1 MYYTQSVK
9 TVLKTLETDE
19 TLGLSAKEAQKRL
32 LKYGSNTLPIKK
44 KPPIFFKFVEQ
55 FKDFLILVLL
65 AATLVSFLLG
75 EWIDAIAIAS
85 IVLINSIIGFVQE
98 IQAEKTL
105 ESLKEKD
112 ILYAL
117 VERDGSLEKI
127 PNAEVVPGDI
137 VILEEGSLSPAD
149 VRLCESYSLRV
160 DESILTGESHPATK
174 NWQAITPKEVPLAD
188 RVNMVYKDTV
198 VVAGRG
204 KAVVVATG
212 QSTEMGKIASS
223 LEETIPPKTLL
234 TVELEKVGTFL
245 TKIIGVIVLFMFLI
259 NILKNVPFVEN
270 LLTSIA
276 LAVAAIPEGLPA
288 IVTIVLSLGVKR
300 LADKKTI
307 VKKLM
312 AGETLGAVKII
323 ATDKTG
329 TLTQNKINVTN
340 IILPNGEEFSV
351 VGEGYLPKGSFF
363 DKNKKITDPEK
374 NPGLVSLLRIGVLA
388 SNAKINH
395 YQVIG
400 DTTEGALVVASQR
413 AGLNDKEINS
423 AEPRLFEVPF
433 SAERKMMSVAVQI
446 NATSDHFLYSKGA
459 PEEILKRCK
468 ITSSQQKAI
477 LETTQQL
484 AQKGLRSLAVAQK
497 KLTITEVKNLLEK
510 DKLEEK
516 EMTYLGL
523 FGMQDPLRPE
533 VKEALSQAKL
543 AGIRTIMITGDH
555 KVTALSIAREAGIV
569 EKNETVLTENEV
581 QEMTINE
588 LAQEIKNGVNVFA
601 RISPLGKLKIVQA
614 IKSLPNTPVAV
625 TGDGVNDAAA
635 LQAANI
641 GVAMGQTGTDVTR
654 EVADVVITDDNYAT
668 IIDAVREGR
677 VIFANLVKF
686 IRYLISCNISEVIV
700 VASAVVFGLPPP
712 LLPIQILW
720 INLITDGP
728 PALALGVDPPE
739 KDIMRKPPRD
749 LSTPLL
755 HRKRWMY
762 MLIEGSMIGLTV
774 FVIYLVT
781 LNKWNYQVAQTITFA
796 SLSMAQLVHAFN
808 NRSTRKSL
816 FTVGVFTNKIL
827 VATVFFS
834 IILQI
839 LVIHSSFGRLV
850 FKTVALD
857 TNQWLIIALAAIFPF
872 ILVEIKK
879 QLRFR
884 ILP

>member
-1 MYYTQSVK
+1 MFYTQSVK
-9 TVLKTLETDE
+9 TVLKTLETDPS
-19 TLGLSAKEAQKRL
+19 LGLSSKEAQKRFQ
-32 LKYGSNTLPIKK
+32 KYGPNTLPIKK
-44 KPPIFFKFVEQ
+44 KPWIFFKFIDQ
-55 FKDFLILVLL
+55 FRDFLILVLL

-117 VERDGSLEKI
+117 VMRNGSLEKI
-127 PNAEVVPGDI
+127 PSHEVVPGDI
-137 VILEEGSLSPAD
+137 VILEEGSLTPAD
-149 VRLCESYSLRV
+149 VRLCESFSLRV
-160 DESILTGESHPATK
+160 DESLLTGESHPSTK
-174 NWQAITPKEVPLAD
+174 NWQALFSKEVPLAD

-204 KAVVVATG
+204 KAIVVATG
-212 QSTEMGKIASS
+212 QNTELGKIASS

-351 VGEGYLPKGSFF
+351 VGEGYLPKGLFF
-363 DKNKKITDPEK
+363 DKNKKITEPDK
-374 NPGLVSLLRIGVLA
+374 NPTLISLLRIGILA
-388 SNAKINH
+388 SNAKVNH
-395 YQVIG
+395 NQVIG
-400 DTTEGALVVASQR
+400 DTTEGALVVAAQR
-413 AGLNDKEINS
+413 AGLNDQEINS
-423 AEPRLFEVPF
+423 AQPRLFEIPF
-433 SAERKMMSVAVQI
+433 SADRKMMSVAVQI
-446 NATSDHFLYSKGA
+446 DDTSDHFLYSKGA
-459 PEEILKRCK
+459 PEVILGKCNMTAIEKR
-468 ITSSQQKAI
+468 AI
-477 LETTQQL
+477 LDITHQL

-497 KLTITEVKNLLEK
+497 KLTNAEVKNLLEK

-555 KVTALSIAREAGIV
+555 KITALSIAREAGIV
-569 EKNETVLTENEV
+569 EKNDTVLTENEV
-581 QEMTINE
+581 QKLTINE
-588 LAQEIKNGVNVFA
+588 LAREIKNGVNVFA

-686 IRYLISCNISEVIV
+686 IRYLISCNLSEVIV
-700 VASAVVFGLPPP
+700 VASAVVFSLPPP

-774 FVIYLVT
+774 FIIYLIA
-781 LNKWNYQVAQTITFA
+781 LNKWNYQIAQTITFA
-796 SLSMAQLVHAFN
+796 SLSLAQLVHAFN

-816 FTVGVFTNKIL
+816 FTIGVFTNKIL
-827 VATVFFS
+827 VTTVFFS

-839 LVIHSSFGRLV
+839 LVIHSDLGRLV
-850 FKTVALD
+850 FKTVPLA